1 MLVDF
6 NLKEQFKVWKRASK
20 PIPKEYFDLGIAYW
34 LISPDEKE
42 YTPEHI
48 SRTFLKKE
56 WKNSDKEIK
65 VLRAFAEKKLKEYKL
80 EKLFWD
86 LEMPLVDILADIE
99 STGIQLDK
107 NYLRSYD
114 KELEKK
120 LAQLTKSIYKIAGEA
135 FNINSPKQLGAVLF
149 QKLKIDEQGV
159 KKTKAGS
166 ISTDINTLETI
177 QDRHPIV
184 KHILEYRELFKLQST
199 YAHPLQEAAD
209 QNNRIHTH
217 YIQTGAATGRLSSQ
231 DPNLQNIPIGTE
243 WATKLRN
250 AFIAEK
256 GFQFAAFDYSQIEL
270 RVLASLSEDPKMIEA
285 FKKGLDIHQLT
296 AANVHNVSL
305 DKVTPEMRR
314 LAKTLNFG
322 VVYGMGAFAF
332 AKTSGLKVVEARKF
346 IEEYFNDF
354 KKIKIWQEEIKAQ
367 ARTYGYVTN
376 ANGRRRFMLAANSR
390 NSWEAAE
397 AERASINMPVQ
408 GLAADIIKMAMI
420 AVAKELKKRGW
431 WQKEVRMLLTIH
443 DELLFEIKESII
455 KEAASII
462 RRLMES
468 AYQLKVPVKVSE
480 KIGPNWGLLRE
491 LYE

>member
-1 MLVDF
+1 MLADF
-6 NLKEQFKVWKRASK
+6 NLKEQFKVWKRAGK

-42 YTPEHI
+42 YTPEYI

-56 WKNSDKEIK
+56 WKNSEKEIK
-65 VLRAFAEKKLKEYKL
+65 ALQVFAEKKLKEYKL

-86 LEMPLVDILADIE
+86 LEMPLVDILANIE

-120 LAQLTKSIYKIAGEA
+120 LGQLTKSIYKIAGET
-135 FNINSPKQLGAVLF
+135 FNINSPKQLGMVLF
-149 QKLKIDEQGV
+149 QKLKIDEKGV
-159 KKTKAGS
+159 KKTRAGS

-177 QDRHPIV
+177 RERHPIV
-184 KHILEYRELFKLQST
+184 RHVLEYRELFKWQST
-199 YAHPLQEAAD
+199 YVRPLQEAAD
-209 QNNRIHTH
+209 PKNRVHTH

-250 AFIAEK
+250 AFVAEK
-256 GFQFAAFDYSQIEL
+256 GYQLAAFDYSQIEL
-270 RVLASLSEDPKMIEA
+270 RVLASLSEDPKMVAA
-285 FKKGLDIHQLT
+285 FKKGLDIHKLT
-296 AANVHNVSL
+296 AANVNNVPL
-305 DKVTPEMRR
+305 EKVTPEMRR

-332 AKTSGLKVVEARKF
+332 AKTSGLKVAEARKF

-354 KKIKIWQEEIKAQ
+354 QKIKIWQEMVKAQ

-376 ANGRRRFMLAANSR
+376 ANGRRRFMLAAVSR

-397 AERASINMPVQ
+397 AERAAINMPVQ

-420 AVAKELKKRGW
+420 AIAKELKQCGW

-455 KEAASII
+455 KEAAPII

-468 AYQLKVPVKVSE
+468 AYRLKVPVRVSE
-480 KIGPNWGLLRE
+480 KIGSDWGSLKE
-491 LYE
+491 IHV